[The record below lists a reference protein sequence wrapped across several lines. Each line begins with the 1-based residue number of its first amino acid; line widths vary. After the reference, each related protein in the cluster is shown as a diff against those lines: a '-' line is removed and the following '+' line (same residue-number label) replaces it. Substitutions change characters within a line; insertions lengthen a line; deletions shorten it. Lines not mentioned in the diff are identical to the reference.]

1 MNICKCFQC
10 NTCGIKIDCRIGMSN
25 RDIQPFQFACP
36 KCEERISFVFGQLDG
51 ELLGATELEG
61 FKGPFNGTNPFVD
74 LHLDFPAYF
83 GVYVKGRTTFLRV
96 TQEIGHQSYQHLN
109 LRLNMLNTLYPMQN
123 DLRSVI
129 TQYKRGDIDNFE
141 KTCAKIPEANLKSRK
156 KEDVLTAL
164 YTATS
169 VMSSPFTIHEHNSEI
184 STKASELFM
193 WLHQYQNEKTV
204 AFIDEILGNGFLKNL
219 HNDCL
224 SLYPKL
230 IAMDLPF
237 RSAFFYDYANVEN
250 LGKIPARISTADFD
264 VCSNYYKDL
273 AEVFSRQL
281 TFLAGLN
288 NLIKR
293 GDSDLFES
301 SLKLTRAQKIRPE
314 LENLN
319 SFSNVD
325 LGSKL
330 AFIDDCFY
338 RIDMDAID
346 NKLRNGIAHYK
357 YEYKESTQTITYY
370 PGKEGMSRV
379 KYYEISFMDFI
390 RKSLLL
396 FREVH
401 GVNHIMKAALFYCVL
416 ILKKEI

>member
-1 MNICKCFQC
+1 
-10 NTCGIKIDCRIGMSN
+10 MSN

-51 ELLGATELEG
+51 ELQGATELED
-61 FKGPFNGTNPFVD
+61 FEGPFNGDNPFVD
-74 LHLDFPAYF
+74 LHLDFPTYF
-83 GVYVKGRTTFLRV
+83 GVYVMGMTTFLRV
-96 TQEIGHQSYQHLN
+96 TREIGHQSYHHLN
-109 LRLNMLNTLYPMQN
+109 QRLDMLNLLYPMQN

-129 TQYKRGDIDNFE
+129 TQYRRGDIDNFE
-141 KTCAKIPEANLKSRK
+141 KTCAIIPGASLRSHK
-156 KEDVLTAL
+156 KEDVLASL

-184 STKASELFM
+184 SSKASELFM
-193 WLHQYQNEKTV
+193 WLHQRHNEKTI
-204 AFIDEILGNGFLKNL
+204 AFVDEVLANGFLKNL

-230 IAMDLPF
+230 VAMDLPF
-237 RSAFFYDYANVEN
+237 RSTFFYDYANTED

-288 NLIKR
+288 NLIRR
-293 GDSDLFES
+293 GGSDLFEP
-301 SLKLTRAQKIRPE
+301 SLMLTKAQRVRPE
-314 LENLN
+314 LASLN
-319 SFSNVD
+319 SFANVD
-325 LGSKL
+325 LGNKL

-357 YEYKESTQTITYY
+357 YEYKESTQAVTYY
-370 PGKEGMSRV
+370 PGKEGMGRD
-379 KYYEISFMDFI
+379 KYYEISFMEFM

-401 GVNHIMKAALFYCVL
+401 GINHIMKAALFYCVL
-416 ILKKEI
+416 VLKKDI

>member
-10 NTCGIKIDCRIGMSN
+10 NTCGTKIDCRIGISN

-36 KCEERISFVFGQLDG
+36 QCEERISFVFGQSDG
-51 ELLGATELEG
+51 ELLGATEVED
-61 FKGPFNGTNPFVD
+61 FEGPFNGENPFVD

-83 GVYVKGRTTFLRV
+83 GTYVMGMTTFLRV
-96 TQEIGHQSYQHLN
+96 AREIGRESYQHLN
-109 LRLNMLNTLYPMQN
+109 QRLNMLNILYPMQN

-129 TQYKRGDIDNFE
+129 TQYKRGDIDNFQ
-141 KTCAKIPEANLKSRK
+141 KTCSKIPGVSLKSRK
-156 KEDVLTAL
+156 KEDVLAAL
-164 YTATS
+164 YSATS
-169 VMSSPFTIHEHNSEI
+169 VMSSPFTIHEHSSEI
-184 STKASELFM
+184 SSKASDLMM
-193 WLHQYQNEKTV
+193 WLHQHHHKKTI
-204 AFIDEILGNGFLKNL
+204 AFIDEILGNGYLKNL
-219 HNDCL
+219 HHDCL

-237 RSAFFYDYANVEN
+237 RSALFYDYANTEE
-250 LGKIPARISTADFD
+250 LGRIPARISTADFD
-264 VCSNYYKDL
+264 ACSNYYKDL

-281 TFLAGLN
+281 TLLAGLN

-293 GDSDLFES
+293 GDSNLFDS
-301 SLKLTRAQKIRPE
+301 FLKLTKAQKVRPE
-314 LENLN
+314 LESLN
-319 SFSNVD
+319 SFANVD

-330 AFIDDCFY
+330 VFIDDCFY
-338 RIDMDAID
+338 RIDMNAID

-357 YEYKESTQTITYY
+357 YEYKESTQLITYY
-370 PGKEGMSRV
+370 PGKEGMSRD
-379 KYYEISFMDFI
+379 KYHEISFMDFM

-396 FREVH
+396 LREVH

>member
-1 MNICKCFQC
+1 
-10 NTCGIKIDCRIGMSN
+10 MSN

-36 KCEERISFVFGQLDG
+36 QCEERISFVFGQSDG
-51 ELLGATELEG
+51 ELLGATDVIDFE
-61 FKGPFNGTNPFVD
+61 GPFNGTNPFVD

-83 GVYVKGRTTFLRV
+83 GKYVMGMTTFLRV
-96 TQEIGHQSYQHLN
+96 TREIGHESYQHLN
-109 LRLNMLNTLYPMQN
+109 QRLNMLNILYPMQS

-129 TQYKRGDIDNFE
+129 TQYKRGDIDNFQ
-141 KTCAKIPEANLKSRK
+141 KTCSKIPGVSLTSRK
-156 KEDVLTAL
+156 KEDVLAAL

-169 VMSSPFTIHEHNSEI
+169 VMSSPFTIHEQNSEI
-184 STKASELFM
+184 SSKASDLMM
-193 WLHQYQNEKTV
+193 WLHQHHNEKTI
-204 AFIDEILGNGFLKNL
+204 AFIDEILGNDFLKNL

-237 RSAFFYDYANVEN
+237 RSAFFYDYANTEE

-281 TFLAGLN
+281 NFLAGLN

-293 GDSDLFES
+293 GDSNLFEP
-301 SLKLTRAQKIRPE
+301 SLKLTKAQKVRPE

-319 SFSNVD
+319 SFANVD
-325 LGSKL
+325 LGNKL
-330 AFIDDCFY
+330 AFIDECFY
-338 RIDMDAID
+338 RIDMNAID

-357 YEYKESTQTITYY
+357 YEYKESTQLITYY
-370 PGKEGMSRV
+370 PGKEGMSRD
-379 KYYEISFMDFI
+379 KYYEISFMDFM

-396 FREVH
+396 FREAH
-401 GVNHIMKAALFYCVL
+401 GINHIMKATLFYCIL

>member
-1 MNICKCFQC
+1 
-10 NTCGIKIDCRIGMSN
+10 MSN

-36 KCEERISFVFGQLDG
+36 QCEERISFVFGQSDG
-51 ELLGATELEG
+51 ELLGATEVED
-61 FKGPFNGTNPFVD
+61 FEGPFNGENPFVD

-83 GVYVKGRTTFLRV
+83 GNYVMGMTTFLRV
-96 TQEIGHQSYQHLN
+96 VREIGRESYQHLN
-109 LRLNMLNTLYPMQN
+109 ERLNMLNILYPMQN

-129 TQYKRGDIDNFE
+129 TQYKRGDIDNFQ
-141 KTCAKIPEANLKSRK
+141 KTCSKIPGVSLKSRK
-156 KEDVLTAL
+156 KEDVLAAL
-164 YTATS
+164 YSATS

-184 STKASELFM
+184 SSKASALMM
-193 WLHQYQNEKTV
+193 WLHQHHHEKTI

-219 HNDCL
+219 HHDCL

-230 IAMDLPF
+230 VAMDLPF
-237 RSAFFYDYANVEN
+237 RSALFYDYANTEK

-264 VCSNYYKDL
+264 ACSNYYKDL

-281 TFLAGLN
+281 TLLAGLN

-293 GDSDLFES
+293 GDSNLFDS
-301 SLKLTRAQKIRPE
+301 LLKLTKAQKVRPE
-314 LENLN
+314 LESLN

-330 AFIDDCFY
+330 VFIDDCFY
-338 RIDMDAID
+338 RIDMNSID

-357 YEYKESTQTITYY
+357 YEYKESTQLITYY
-370 PGKEGMSRV
+370 PGKEGMSRD
-379 KYYEISFMDFI
+379 KYHEISFMDFM

-396 FREVH
+396 LREVH

-416 ILKKEI
+416 ILKKEV

>member
-10 NTCGIKIDCRIGMSN
+10 NTCGTKIDCRIGMSN

-36 KCEERISFVFGQLDG
+36 LCEERISFVFGQPDE
-51 ELLGATELEG
+51 ELLGATDVEDSES
-61 FKGPFNGTNPFVD
+61 FFDGTNPFVD

-83 GVYVKGRTTFLRV
+83 GKYVMGMTTFLRV
-96 TQEIGHQSYQHLN
+96 TQEIGHESYQHLN
-109 LRLNMLNTLYPMQN
+109 QRLNMLNLLYPLQN
-123 DLRSVI
+123 DLKSVI
-129 TQYKRGDIDNFE
+129 TQYKRGDIDNFQ
-141 KTCAKIPEANLKSRK
+141 KTCSKIPGVSLTSRK
-156 KEDVLTAL
+156 KEDVLAAL

-169 VMSSPFTIHEHNSEI
+169 VMSSSFTIHENNSEI
-184 STKASELFM
+184 SSKAPKLLT
-193 WLHQYQNEKTV
+193 WLHQHHNEKTI

-219 HNDCL
+219 HHDCL
-224 SLYPKL
+224 SLYPRL
-230 IAMDLPF
+230 VAMDLPF
-237 RSAFFYDYANVEN
+237 RSALFYDYANNEK

-264 VCSNYYKDL
+264 ACSNYYKDL

-293 GDSDLFES
+293 GDSNLFEP
-301 SLKLTRAQKIRPE
+301 SLKLTKAQKVRPE

-319 SFSNVD
+319 AFANVD
-325 LGSKL
+325 LGNKL
-330 AFIDDCFY
+330 AFIDECFY
-338 RIDMDAID
+338 RIDMNAID

-357 YEYKESTQTITYY
+357 YEYKESTQLITYY
-370 PGKEGMSRV
+370 PGKEGMSRD
-379 KYYEISFMDFI
+379 KYYEISFMDFM

-401 GVNHIMKAALFYCVL
+401 GINHIMKATLFYCVL
-416 ILKKEI
+416 ILKK

>member
-10 NTCGIKIDCRIGMSN
+10 NTCGTKIDCRIGMSN

-36 KCEERISFVFGQLDG
+36 KCEERISFVFGQSDG
-51 ELLGATELEG
+51 ELLGATELED
-61 FKGPFNGTNPFVD
+61 FEGPFNGANPFVD

-83 GVYVKGRTTFLRV
+83 GVYVMGRTTFLRV

-109 LRLNMLNTLYPMQN
+109 LRLDMLNTLYPMQN
-123 DLRSVI
+123 DLRSII
-129 TQYKRGDIDNFE
+129 TQYKRRDIVNFE
-141 KTCAKIPEANLKSRK
+141 KTCEKIPGASLKSRK
-156 KEDVLTAL
+156 KEDVLAAL
-164 YTATS
+164 YSATS
-169 VMSSPFTIHEHNSEI
+169 VMSSPFTIHEHNAEI

-193 WLHQYQNEKTV
+193 WLHQYHNEKTI
-204 AFIDEILGNGFLKNL
+204 AFIDEILGNEFLKNL

-230 IAMDLPF
+230 VAMDLPF
-237 RSAFFYDYANVEN
+237 RSAFFYDYANTEN
-250 LGKIPARISTADFD
+250 LGQIPARISTADFD

-273 AEVFSRQL
+273 AEVFARQL

-293 GDSDLFES
+293 GDSDLFEP
-301 SLKLTRAQKIRPE
+301 SLKLTKAQKVRPE
-314 LENLN
+314 LESLN
-319 SFSNVD
+319 SFANVD
-325 LGSKL
+325 LGNKL

-357 YEYKESTQTITYY
+357 YEYKESAQIVTYY
-370 PGKEGMSRV
+370 PGKEGMSRD

-401 GVNHIMKAALFYCVL
+401 SINHIMKAALFYCVL
-416 ILKKEI
+416 VLKKEV